1 MALEDQSKQI
11 MLDAW
16 GTEAVRAA
24 LYDENETELTT
35 SGYERQA
42 ISWTYDSG
50 DVILEADLISGEDY
64 IAQFDIN
71 PDPSI
76 TVSYV
81 KYLTDTGD
89 VLATHELG
97 NDEEVYNNPGTF
109 DILAASLELV

>member
-1 MALEDQSKQI
+1 MLSDLSKKTMLE
-11 MLDAW
+11 AW
-16 GTEAVRAA
+16 GAEAVRAA
-24 LYDENETELTT
+24 LYDETETELTL
-35 SGYERQA
+35 SGYDRQT
-42 ISWTYDSG
+42 IGWTYDG
-50 DVILEADLISGEDY
+50 TDVILEADLISGEDY

-97 NDEEVYNNPGTF
+97 NDEETYSNPGTF
-109 DILAASLELV
+109 DILAASLEIV

>member
-1 MALEDQSKQI
+1 MLADQSKEI
-11 MLDAW
+11 MLGEW
-16 GTEAVRAA
+16 GAEAVRAA
-24 LYDENETELTT
+24 LYDETETELTLT
-35 SGYERQA
+35 GYERQT
-42 ISWTYDSG
+42 ISWTYDG
-50 DVILEADLISGEDY
+50 TDVILEADLVQGEDY

-81 KYLTDTGD
+81 KYLTEGGD

-97 NDEEVYNNPGTF
+97 NDEETYSNPGTF